1 MNARSTLQM
10 PTIKTWIETSTKKL
24 TAVKIESA
32 RLDAE
37 IILAHT
43 LQKNRTYL
51 HAHSDDIICVK
62 QVKIANEF
70 LKLRLKRIPM
80 AYITTEKEF
89 YGRKFVT
96 LFGTVLIPR
105 PESEDIINS
114 LKQILPIR
122 MRVLPSKITKFIGF
136 QSVEGINLYDIGTGS
151 GCLGITAKL
160 EFPDLDVTLVDIDKA
175 ALNIAAL
182 NAKLLSAS
190 VMLIHGDLMDE
201 YRERPNIIIANL
213 PYVDKAWER
222 SPETNYEPPIALF
235 ANDKG
240 QALIKKLIRQADN
253 IMKQGGYLII
263 ESDPSQHESLIEYAK
278 KHSFIFAKKLGY
290 VITFSKRISDEAK
303 SK

>member
-1 MNARSTLQM
+1 MNAKSTPQM
-10 PTIKTWIETSTKKL
+10 PTIKTWIKTATEKL

-32 RLDAE
+32 HLDAE
-37 IILAHT
+37 LILAHA

-51 HAHSDDIICVK
+51 HAHSDDIISVK

-89 YGRKFVT
+89 FGRKFVT

-122 MRVLPSKITKFIGF
+122 MRVLPSKISKLIGL
-136 QSVEGINLYDIGTGS
+136 QSMEEIKLYDIGTGS

-160 EFPDLDVTLVDIDKA
+160 EFPDLDVSLIDICKT

-190 VMLIHGDLMDE
+190 VTLIQGDLLE
-201 YRERPNIIIANL
+201 NFHERPNIIIANL
-213 PYVDKAWER
+213 PYVDKTWER
-222 SPETNYEPPIALF
+222 SPETNYEPTKALF
-235 ANDKG
+235 ANDEGK
-240 QALIKKLIRQADN
+240 ALIKKLIRQANN
-253 IMKQGGYLII
+253 IMIRGGYLII

-278 KHSFIFAKKLGY
+278 KHSFIFTNKLGY
-290 VITFSKRISDEAK
+290 VITFSKRISDESR